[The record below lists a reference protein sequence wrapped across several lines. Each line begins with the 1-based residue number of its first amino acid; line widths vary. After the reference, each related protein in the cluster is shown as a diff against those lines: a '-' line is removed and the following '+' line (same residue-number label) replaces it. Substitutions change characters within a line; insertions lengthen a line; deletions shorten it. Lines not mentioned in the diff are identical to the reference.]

1 MEHIL
6 PASVDV
12 SSLYIFLSLPR
23 ARVSPHSIREF
34 MGFNTELSISSGNV
48 ANLLQITKE
57 YIAKQNKYKKKK
69 NILQL

>member
-1 MEHIL
+1 MAAQVFSGRGLVMISFKF
-6 PASVDV
+6 PASGSVPV
-12 SSLYIFLSLPR
+12 IFISL
-23 ARVSPHSIREF
+23 F